1 MTLAV
6 AHGRA
11 LNGVDAVAV
20 DVEVHLSNGLPAFTL
35 VGLPDT
41 EVRESR
47 ERVRSALLV
56 SGFVFP
62 ARRITVNLAPADL
75 PKGSGAFDLPLAMA
89 LLVASGQL
97 PPQVLEGREFAGELG
112 LTGELRAVR
121 GVLPMALAA
130 AKGGRVLVV
139 PAANAAE
146 AALAGGADT
155 CLAGSLGELAQALAG
170 GEPLPV
176 PPAAVPA
183 PNEAL
188 PDLADVRGQHAARLA
203 LEVAAAGGHHLLLCG
218 PPGCGKSMLARRLP
232 GILPALGLDEALEV
246 AAVHSLLSGFD
257 TRFWRRRPFRA
268 PHHSASAAALIGG
281 GSDPLPGEVSLAH
294 HGVLFLD
301 ELPEFDRRALEMLRE
316 PLETCSV
323 TIARAVRRVSFPA
336 AFQLIGAMN
345 PCPCGY
351 YGHPERDCRCT
362 PEQIA
367 RYRGKIS
374 GPLLDR
380 VDLVVE
386 MGALDA
392 ASLAAAPAEGSAA
405 VASRVAAAL
414 AVQLA
419 RQGVSNARL
428 DEAQLACHAALAP
441 AGVALLAQAMQKLG
455 LSARGYHRVLRV
467 ARTLA
472 DLAGATELDETFLMQ
487 ALQMRRL
494 LA

>member
-1 MTLAV
+1 
-6 AHGRA
+6 
-11 LNGVDAVAV
+11 
-20 DVEVHLSNGLPAFTL
+20 
-35 VGLPDT
+35 
-41 EVRESR
+41 
-47 ERVRSALLV
+47 
-56 SGFVFP
+56 
-62 ARRITVNLAPADL
+62 
-75 PKGSGAFDLPLAMA
+75 
-89 LLVASGQL
+89 
-97 PPQVLEGREFAGELG
+97 
-112 LTGELRAVR
+112 
-121 GVLPMALAA
+121 
-130 AKGGRVLVV
+130 
-139 PAANAAE
+139 
-146 AALAGGADT
+146 
-155 CLAGSLGELAQALAG
+155 
-170 GEPLPV
+170 
-176 PPAAVPA
+176 
-183 PNEAL
+183 
-188 PDLADVRGQHAARLA
+188 AARLA

-257 TRFWRRRPFRA
+257 PRLWRRRPFRA

-281 GSDPLPGEVSLAH
+281 GSDPRPGEVSLAH

-316 PLETCSV
+316 PLETRSV
-323 TIARAVRRVSFPA
+323 TIARAARRVSFPA
-336 AFQLIGAMN
+336 AFQLVGAMN

-392 ASLAAAPAEGSAA
+392 ASLAAEPAEGSAA
-405 VASRVAAAL
+405 VAKRVAGAL
-414 AVQLA
+414 ALQLV
-419 RQGVSNARL
+419 RQGGSNARL
-428 DEAQLACHAALAP
+428 DEAQLACYAALAP
-441 AGVALLAQAMQKLG
+441 AGVALLAQAMQRLG

-472 DLAGATELDETFLMQ
+472 DLSGADRVDETFLMQ

>member
-97 PPQVLEGREFAGELG
+97 PAQVLAGREFAGELG

-130 AKGGRVLVV
+130 ARSGRALVV
-139 PAANAAE
+139 PAANASE
-146 AALAGGADT
+146 AALAGGTDT
-155 CLAGSLGELAQALAG
+155 RLAGSLGELVRALAG

-176 PPAAVPA
+176 PPAAVAVPG
-183 PNEAL
+183 ETL

-218 PPGCGKSMLARRLP
+218 P
-232 GILPALGLDEALEV
+232 
-246 AAVHSLLSGFD
+246 
-257 TRFWRRRPFRA
+257 
-268 PHHSASAAALIGG
+268 
-281 GSDPLPGEVSLAH
+281 
-294 HGVLFLD
+294 
-301 ELPEFDRRALEMLRE
+301 
-316 PLETCSV
+316 
-323 TIARAVRRVSFPA
+323 
-336 AFQLIGAMN
+336 
-345 PCPCGY
+345 
-351 YGHPERDCRCT
+351 
-362 PEQIA
+362 
-367 RYRGKIS
+367 
-374 GPLLDR
+374 
-380 VDLVVE
+380 
-386 MGALDA
+386 
-392 ASLAAAPAEGSAA
+392 
-405 VASRVAAAL
+405 
-414 AVQLA
+414 
-419 RQGVSNARL
+419 
-428 DEAQLACHAALAP
+428 
-441 AGVALLAQAMQKLG
+441 
-455 LSARGYHRVLRV
+455 
-467 ARTLA
+467 
-472 DLAGATELDETFLMQ
+472 
-487 ALQMRRL
+487 
-494 LA
+494 